1 MKSNKT
7 RLATF
12 LTLILVFFG
21 ILIILRLSFFNTDTK
36 NKIAVSSRA
45 ECSIPEEGK
54 ALCFCQKGVV
64 RIYASSTARKNN
76 CMGSGP
82 EKYCNGGTCAY
93 GASSWGY
100 CDDNGSNYEGDCSS
114 DPSSGG
120 GSGPTNTPKPSSQCP
135 EPSFTCA
142 SATTVGQFS
151 NDTQIFSKDNQGIYY
166 EGSNCQKN
174 KKINTNG
181 YIQDFNNACSAL
193 ENQSCMS
200 DTCKHLES
208 LYGNASGTGAQPL
221 NKTVY
226 YKKDPQSSNP
236 VFFDTCGATISK
248 TREEICYPI
257 PSTTPT
263 NTPTPTPSCE
273 RITCAAA
280 MNDGG
285 SYYEDDSRPI
295 YHYTN
300 VPNVY
305 YSDRTC
311 NNVFNGDGWKDNCK
325 LDVGFEVRENGAP
338 GVNLSD
344 LYCNKNGTGIVYKPG
359 TNSISVATDKCL
371 NTYNFKRSCL
381 KLVASDLGWFTGF
394 TGNNYIYCCSAD
406 SYCSE

>member
-1 MKSNKT
+1 MGMLQERVLSPLIRLCIT
-7 RLATF
+7 RKIPNQVIQFF
-12 LTLILVFFG
+12 LIHVVLRFQKQEKRFVIRFPPQPQQILQLQLLVA
-21 ILIILRLSFFNTDTK
+21 K
-36 NKIAVSSRA
+36 
-45 ECSIPEEGK
+45 
-54 ALCFCQKGVV
+54 
-64 RIYASSTARKNN
+64 
-76 CMGSGP
+76 
-82 EKYCNGGTCAY
+82 
-93 GASSWGY
+93 
-100 CDDNGSNYEGDCSS
+100 
-114 DPSSGG
+114 
-120 GSGPTNTPKPSSQCP
+120 
-135 EPSFTCA
+135 
-142 SATTVGQFS
+142 
-151 NDTQIFSKDNQGIYY
+151 
-166 EGSNCQKN
+166 
-174 KKINTNG
+174 
-181 YIQDFNNACSAL
+181 
-193 ENQSCMS
+193 
-200 DTCKHLES
+200 
-208 LYGNASGTGAQPL
+208 
-221 NKTVY
+221 
-226 YKKDPQSSNP
+226 
-236 VFFDTCGATISK
+236 
-248 TREEICYPI
+248 
-257 PSTTPT
+257 
-263 NTPTPTPSCE
+263 